1 MLDFVI
7 EKIMQYP
14 LSLVPVNQSC
24 DRRGVDFRQPAANL
38 VRYNVQASPLQ
49 QRGVPVIVPHLQ
61 EPSMGSRT
69 KEGQYL
75 HKYKLPVSIV
85 QHSAKREKARQNQ
98 LPPLLQCIV
107 LNGSPRSS
115 APACGVASSY
125 KK

>member
-14 LSLVPVNQSC
+14 LNLVPVNQSC
-24 DRRGVDFRQPAANL
+24 DRRGVDFWQAAANL

-49 QRGVPVIVPHLQ
+49 QRGVPVIVPRLQ

-85 QHSAKREKARQNQ
+85 QHSAKKRESGKTNY
-98 LPPLLQCIV
+98 LPRCNVSSSMVLLVVV
-107 LNGSPRSS
+107 LQQMG
-115 APACGVASSY
+115 
-125 KK
+125 